1 MWGSIR
7 LQQEEKQDRGFA
19 VDAVGRRE
27 DSKKRHK
34 KIGTKIRVKRLWRER
49 NGKTGNNMN
58 LLKTYSVS
66 NDVAGQAVKASI
78 LDKAIRDDGCVTN
91 LHSVTLNGGDVME
104 ILGDAIFNEAQ
115 LDSIV
120 SNHEAVSF
128 DDYKENK
135 NNEIDK
141 RTGELIGQGA
151 SFDGAV
157 FSLSNNAQ
165 RVWIGFKLSENEHT
179 FPVKISTIDSQR
191 YEITDLTH
199 LDNFWLT
206 VMGTVKAHY
215 TSGGDLRDLVNLA
228 IDKAGVDAVVDNR

>member
-1 MWGSIR
+1 MG
-7 LQQEEKQDRGFA
+7 
-19 VDAVGRRE
+19 
-27 DSKKRHK
+27 
-34 KIGTKIRVKRLWRER
+34 
-49 NGKTGNNMN
+49 
-58 LLKTYSVS
+58 LLKTYSIS
-66 NDVAGQAVKASI
+66 
-78 LDKAIRDDGCVTN
+78 
-91 LHSVTLNGGDVME
+91 GDVTGQSVLIGKLHIE
-104 ILGDAIFNEAQ
+104 IIDSGHVADFEGLGVEGDILKIYGNSFVSESS
-115 LDSIV
+115 LDSLI

-157 FSLSNNAQ
+157 FSLSSNA
-165 RVWIGFKLSENEHT
+165 RWVWIGLKLSENEHT

-191 YEITDLTH
+191 YEITDLSH

-206 VMGTVKAHY
+206 VMGTVKTHY